1 MWHFKDITLFP
12 TLLLS
17 NDPSDRGRE
26 KTMPCTVNVRLST
39 YSIQTSCNTDLRGR
53 IQLSQMKVMNLNNLA
68 FWGAWNGTRHILPFH
83 SETRS
88 LLYFTISY
96 NKSIIAVSAA
106 RPSGWVEEA
115 SITASSRGDRRKSS
129 PPQFSCCSWK
139 ISCTW
144 STGFLQPA
152 GDSMNGSSWVRGRN
166 QQEHTSKLKNAWKS
180 TFGERSC
187 YMVLNRSS
195 ERIPQFQWKIPE
207 ESYQCNSTLAVNP
220 GHLLCS
226 PHTVTWN
233 CIYWLT
239 WAQHDFRLG
248 LDSLKTTFFFFSHSS
263 AWVKI
268 RAWFC

>member
-1 MWHFKDITLFP
+1 
-12 TLLLS
+12 
-17 NDPSDRGRE
+17 
-26 KTMPCTVNVRLST
+26 
-39 YSIQTSCNTDLRGR
+39 
-53 IQLSQMKVMNLNNLA
+53 MKEMNLNNLA
-68 FWGAWNGTRHILPFH
+68 FRGAWNGTRHILPFH

-106 RPSGWVEEA
+106 RPSGWVEES

-144 STGFLQPA
+144 SIGFLQPA
-152 GDSMNGSSWVRGRN
+152 GDSKNGSSWARGRN

-180 TFGERSC
+180 MFGKRSC

-195 ERIPQFQWKIPE
+195 ERIPQFQWKTPE
-207 ESYQCNSTLAVNP
+207 ESYQWNTTPAFNP

-233 CIYWLT
+233 CIYRLT
-239 WAQHDFRLG
+239 WAKHDFRLG
-248 LDSLKTTFFFFSHSS
+248 LDSLKTTFLFVVCFSFTALHEWKYVHGFAKGFVLLAAGGSFKPPLS
-263 AWVKI
+263 I
-268 RAWFC
+268 STLHLTCEEDLLPLL